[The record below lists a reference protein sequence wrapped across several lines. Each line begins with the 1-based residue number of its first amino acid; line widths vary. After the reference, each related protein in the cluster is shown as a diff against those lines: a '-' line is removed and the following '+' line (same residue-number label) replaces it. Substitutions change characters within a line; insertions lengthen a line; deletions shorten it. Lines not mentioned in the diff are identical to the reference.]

1 MFLLVLKPEALPTQF
16 LQLAVCRRDSEKSN
30 PPQDSTNNCESITS
44 TSYSN
49 ATCTSSRTLITYG
62 PFHTA
67 MEAALFSS
75 SIKAASSLSAR
86 RQLRQLPRSSIC
98 QRCLLH
104 TTAAKG
110 ATPVAHPTVPGPPPS
125 APQAA
130 VSHSQ
135 NRVARKQQQAE
146 SLRHGQNIKPDPAK
160 PTSALQKRFW
170 KNVSVK
176 ETDEGL
182 QVLLDTRPVRTAS
195 RQVLTLPK
203 SKRALATAI
212 ALEWDHLVSAQ
223 QALKQ
228 HYIPMTSITSRA
240 VDIEAADQ
248 QGNATI
254 RENLVKM
261 VMRYLATDT
270 LLCWAP
276 EKSRHDPMENM
287 STRQNA
293 PEKNL
298 RQRQKDVAEPI
309 LAFLTTHIFP
319 GINIVEV
326 LSEDSIIPKSQPEM
340 TTEVV
345 RGWVSGLAPY
355 DLAALE
361 RAVLATKSLLIAVRL
376 LVEWSQEWRHLQK
389 GPGMDTARF
398 GIEQAEVAATLET
411 VHQTEQWGEVE
422 DTHDVNK
429 EDLRR
434 QLGSAILLV
443 S

>member
-1 MFLLVLKPEALPTQF
+1 
-16 LQLAVCRRDSEKSN
+16 
-30 PPQDSTNNCESITS
+30 
-44 TSYSN
+44 
-49 ATCTSSRTLITYG
+49 
-62 PFHTA
+62 

-130 VSHSQ
+130 VSHPQ